1 MGGIVAVG
9 GGREPEEK
17 TIVVVVSAVAGE
29 GEERGKGEGERFA
42 VATTARG
49 CGGYKREGGRVPRGG
64 EIVDTKWGVRRV
76 EGWKRRTWV
85 MVEGYIV
92 SRLVA

>member
-1 MGGIVAVG
+1 MRGRKG
-9 GGREPEEK
+9 GGG
-17 TIVVVVSAVAGE
+17 A
-29 GEERGKGEGERFA
+29 FA